1 MKKSVR
7 GLSPVIATVL
17 LIAMVMVIGLIV
29 FMWFRGLTQEQI
41 TKFGGQ
47 NIQLV
52 CNDVYFEASYSS
64 SGTLSLLNSGNI
76 PIYNIKVK
84 VSGEGSFT
92 TKNLEEFSDEW
103 ANNYATGLDQGR
115 GFSDEITFDSS
126 ANEIV
131 LIPVL
136 LGNTE
141 QGKKTY
147 VCDENLHGYKIIL

>member
-1 MKKSVR
+1 MVR
-7 GLSPVIATVL
+7 GAKGLSPVIATVL

-52 CNDVYFEASYSS
+52 CDDVYFEASYSA
-64 SGTLSLLNSGNI
+64 GTLSLLNSGNV
-76 PIYNIKVK
+76 PIYNLKIK

-92 TKNLEEFSDEW
+92 TKDLGEFSNEW
-103 ANNYATGLDQGR
+103 KNNYATGLDQGR
-115 GFSDEITFDSS
+115 GFSDAITFD
-126 ANEIV
+126 ANADEIV

-147 VCDENLHGYKIIL
+147 VCDENLHGKQISL